1 MNITLND
8 GGKTIVAW
16 EHTNLKEEYRGT
28 MLHSVCFSPFF
39 PNTPLRTLA
48 QRRDTNRVL
57 FNKLLISED
66 CEFDA
71 KYFQQI
77 YETLILFQSP
87 LLQWKI
93 KNYDQIVSVFTENR
107 TTSTSTHPYAV
118 YPTKGI
124 LSQIFHALGR

>member
-8 GGKTIVAW
+8 GGKNEYHIKRWGKNHSGLGAH
-16 EHTNLKEEYRGT
+16 EFEGRNKYRGT

-93 KNYDQIVSVFTENR
+93 KNYDQIVSVFTVKSF
-107 TTSTSTHPYAV
+107 TL
-118 YPTKGI
+118 I
-124 LSQIFHALGR
+124 